1 MMHRID
7 GSQGEGGGQILR
19 TALALSLVTGEPFRI
34 EGIRAG
40 RAKSGLLRQH
50 LAAVRA
56 AGEISSAEIRGAELG
71 STWLELSPGR
81 IEGGERRFVIGS
93 AGSATLVLQAI
104 LPALLAADRPATIEI
119 EGGTHNRSAPPYEF
133 LAGAFLPLLRR
144 MGAAVE
150 LELVRPGFEPAGGGL
165 LIARTQPS
173 RLRPLALLE
182 RGALVRKT
190 ATAFV
195 SALPG
200 EIAERELA
208 VLAGRPDLS
217 DAERRIR
224 TIPTPRG
231 PGNLVAIEVEHEQV
245 TEIFTALGARGL
257 PGEEVATRAADEAA
271 RYLATDV
278 PVGLYLADQ
287 LLLPLALAGGGT
299 YRTLAPS
306 THTTTQAAVITDW
319 LGTSIRW
326 EIEPGGAARVT
337 AGS

>member
-1 MMHRID
+1 MHRID

-34 EGIRAG
+34 DRIRAG
-40 RAKSGLLRQH
+40 RAKPGLLRQH
-50 LAAVRA
+50 LAAVHA
-56 AGEISSAEIRGAELG
+56 AVQISSADVSGAELG
-71 STWLELSPGR
+71 STWLELRPRR

-104 LPALLAADRPATIEI
+104 LPAILTADRPATIEI

-133 LAGAFLPLLRR
+133 LAGAFAPLLRR
-144 MGAAVE
+144 MGAE
-150 LELVRPGFEPAGGGL
+150 LEIELVRPGFEPAGGGL

-200 EIAERELA
+200 EIAQRELA
-208 VLAGRPDLS
+208 VIAARPGLS

-224 TIPTPRG
+224 TVPGPLG
-231 PGNLVAIEVEHEQV
+231 PGNLLSIEIQHEQV

-257 PGEEVATRAADEAA
+257 PAEEVATRAADEAE
-271 RYLATDV
+271 RYLGAGV
-278 PVGLYLADQ
+278 PVGPYLADQ

-299 YRTLAPS
+299 YRTLAP
-306 THTTTQAAVITDW
+306 TPHTTTQAAVVADW
-319 LGTSIRW
+319 LGTAIRW
-326 EIEPGGAARVT
+326 ESEPGGAARVT
-337 AGS
+337 VGS